1 MTNDDVI
8 YEATNGIGVITLNR
22 PQARNAFTH
31 EMYEDVARICTDV
44 PTDGSIKCLIVRGAG
59 DKAFAAGTDISLFRD
74 FKTEKQALDYEHK
87 MDAILTAIESCPVPT
102 IAAIN
107 GACTGGGAAVA
118 AVLDI
123 RITSETLKFGFPIS
137 RTLGNCLS
145 VPNLARLS
153 LLLGAGRAKEILFTS
168 RLIGAEEALSIGLVS
183 EVLLDNDAVMARAM
197 ELAEMLSERAP
208 LTMRATKEGF
218 RRLLGAAQD
227 VDDADLIVQCYTS
240 NDFREGMEAFLGKR
254 KPEFTGT

>member
-1 MTNDDVI
+1 MSEDLI
-8 YEATNGIGVITLNR
+8 YQVKDGIGVATLNR
-22 PQARNAFTH
+22 PQARNAFTFD
-31 EMYEDVARICTDV
+31 MYEDLAEICREM
-44 PTDGSIKCLIVRGAG
+44 PTDGSVKCMIVHGAG

-74 FKTEKQALDYEHK
+74 FKTEKQALDYEKK
-87 MDAILTAIESCPVPT
+87 MDRVLSTIEKCPVPT

-123 RITSETLKFGFPIS
+123 RITSESLKFGFPIS

-168 RLIGAEEALSIGLVS
+168 RLMGAEEALAIGLVS
-183 EVLLDNDAVMARAM
+183 EVLPDNDAVMARAM
-197 ELAEMLSERAP
+197 ELAETLSERAP

-218 RRLLGAAQD
+218 RRLLQVSSEVAD
-227 VDDADLIVQCYTS
+227 EDLIAQCYTS
-240 NDFREGMEAFLGKR
+240 NDFREGMDAFLAKR
-254 KPEFTGT
+254 KPAFTGT